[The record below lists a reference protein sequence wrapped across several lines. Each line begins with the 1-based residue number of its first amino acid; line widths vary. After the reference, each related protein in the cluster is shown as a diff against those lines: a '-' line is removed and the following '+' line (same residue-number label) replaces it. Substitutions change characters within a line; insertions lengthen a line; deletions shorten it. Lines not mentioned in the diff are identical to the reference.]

1 MQAGVMILMR
11 SQSFLHLSVPS
22 GVANRSEQLSAQDLF
37 WGIMTVIIGDKF
49 SQFSCRASPGDK
61 SVVKPSRE
69 AVVPEHF
76 ESLKAITAE
85 IAGLA
90 RQQIKAAKDAS
101 FGGCGSVEAAAY
113 EERSQRLAVLRSALA
128 ETAKMPADTLNMN
141 SGLGNRSA

>member
-1 MQAGVMILMR
+1 
-11 SQSFLHLSVPS
+11 
-22 GVANRSEQLSAQDLF
+22 
-37 WGIMTVIIGDKF
+37 
-49 SQFSCRASPGDK
+49 
-61 SVVKPSRE
+61 
-69 AVVPEHF
+69 VPEHF

-101 FGGCGSVEAAAY
+101 FGGWGSVEAAAY